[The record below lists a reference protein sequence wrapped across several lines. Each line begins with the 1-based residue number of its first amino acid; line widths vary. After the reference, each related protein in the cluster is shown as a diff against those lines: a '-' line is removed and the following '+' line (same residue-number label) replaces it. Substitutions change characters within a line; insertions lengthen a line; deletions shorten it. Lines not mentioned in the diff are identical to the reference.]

1 MAQGAAVNPRHALL
15 LYAIIALA
23 ASGCDDAFS
32 PKGPLAETPIL
43 YCVLEVRPIQ
53 ERYVITATLSSVY
66 DAPGYTPGTNTDDPT
81 IGRAAISLLVGR
93 SSVYPLAET
102 LIRRPT
108 ESPYGDCWH
117 VYRATQVQIR
127 TRDTLRL
134 SALLPDGRQLS
145 AMTVV
150 PTYRPVSTF
159 PLYPRGVTTRLN
171 SLYFGSAWVINWDD
185 LAHEDHLFF
194 PRLQLIYE
202 VSTDSGTIGGG
213 RDVPL
218 RLVPTG
224 SGALPVYPQVTSTR
238 ELAFEFAAIDATMEA
253 IADGEPDKSRYRV
266 SGFVFDL
273 VELDFPL
280 SRYYA
285 SINGSL
291 DQVSIRLEESVFT
304 NIANGQGVF
313 GTSMANSRSWEVESD
328 YAAEFGYRTAP

>member
-1 MAQGAAVNPRHALL
+1 MNPPRSLL
-15 LYAIIALA
+15 LWAIVALA
-23 ASGCDDAFS
+23 AGGCDDAFS
-32 PKGPLAETPIL
+32 PKGPLAESPIL
-43 YCVLEVRPIQ
+43 YCVLEVQAAQ
-53 ERYVITATLSSVY
+53 ERYVVTATLSSVY
-66 DAPGYTPGTNTDDPT
+66 DAPGYAPGTNTDDPT
-81 IGRAAISLLVGR
+81 IGRAAISLVVGQ
-93 SSVYPLAET
+93 SSAYPLAET

-117 VYRATQVQIR
+117 VYRATQVAIR

-134 SALLPDGRQLS
+134 SALLPDGRRLS

-150 PTYRPVSTF
+150 PAFKPVSTF

-171 SLYFGSAWVINWDD
+171 RLYFGSAWIISWDD

-213 RDVPL
+213 CEVPL
-218 RLVPTG
+218 RLVPTNAG
-224 SGALPVYPQVTSTR
+224 TRPVYPQVTSAR

-253 IADGEPDKSRYRV
+253 IAEGEPDKSRYRV
-266 SGFVFDL
+266 IAFVFDL

-291 DQVSIRLEESVFT
+291 DQLSIRLEESVFT
-304 NIANGQGVF
+304 NITGGQGVF
-313 GTSMANSRSWEVESD
+313 GTTMANSRSWEVESA
-328 YAAEFGYRTAP
+328 YAAEFGYGAGP